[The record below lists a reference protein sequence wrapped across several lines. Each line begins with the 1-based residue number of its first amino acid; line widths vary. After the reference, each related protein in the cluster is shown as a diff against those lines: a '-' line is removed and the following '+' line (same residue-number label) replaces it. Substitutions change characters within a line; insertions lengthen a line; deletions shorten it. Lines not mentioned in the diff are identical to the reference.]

1 MRTATLAFH
10 FHSFR
15 QIPHPMSIAARIEC
29 LPFTRF
35 HWKLLFLGG
44 LGYTFDGLD
53 SAIVAFA
60 LPMLK
65 SQWHLDGPAL
75 GLLGSATYL
84 GYGLVGGPLGAAA
97 RHDERTGHLR
107 HRFPAFG
114 RIVFLHRLFPLP
126 PPVGHRGG
134 AEATIIAPYLSEF
147 VGARYRGAFT
157 AALTGFYSFGYV
169 TAAILGFMLVPAMPD
184 GWRWALALTGFPVLM
199 LLWWRRALPESPRWL
214 DERGHTA
221 EACRIVGDIEES
233 AGLAVGLTTTTDR
246 GAPSLR
252 PVRDLFA
259 PGLRRSTF
267 MSWAMWLAITFSF
280 YAFFTWIPTLMIER
294 GMTVTRSFGYAISI
308 YFAQLPGYASAAF
321 LTDRLGRRGTVALFM
336 VAGALSAIGMAASQ
350 TPTEVLIFGI
360 LLSFFMNG
368 TFGGIYAYTPELF
381 PTALRARGMGL
392 ASAIARLGAIA
403 SPVLIGWL
411 YPLTGFPGVFG
422 LTTLILLSGAAIT
435 LVFGP
440 RTEKRPLDDEQAFAQ
455 T

>member
-1 MRTATLAFH
+1 
-10 FHSFR
+10 
-15 QIPHPMSIAARIEC
+15 MSIAARIEC

-65 SQWHLDGPAL
+65 TQWHLSGPAL

-84 GYGLVGGPLGAAA
+84 GYGLGALLSGWWGDRSGRRRVMMSALA
-97 RHDERTGHLR
+97 IYAIGSLLSAGSSSFT
-107 HRFPAFG
+107 AF
-114 RIVFLHRLFPLP
+114 FLCRLLS
-126 PPVGHRGG
+126 GIGAG

-147 VGARYRGAFT
+147 VAARYRGAFT

-169 TAAILGFMLVPAMPD
+169 TAALLGFMLVPAMDD

-214 DERGHTA
+214 DERGQTA
-221 EACRIVGDIEES
+221 EACRIVSDIEES

-246 GAPSLR
+246 GTPSLR

-259 PGLRRSTF
+259 TNLRRSTF

-294 GMTVTRSFGYAISI
+294 GMTITRSFGYAISI
-308 YFAQLPGYASAAF
+308 YFAQLPGYACAA
-321 LTDRLGRRGTVALFM
+321 LITDRLGRRGTVALFM

-350 TPTEVLIFGI
+350 TTTEVLIFGM

-403 SPVLIGWL
+403 SPILIGWL
-411 YPLTGFPGVFG
+411 YPIAGFPGVFG
-422 LTTLILLSGAAIT
+422 LTTLILLSGATVT
-435 LVFGP
+435 LLFGP
-440 RTEKRPLDDEQAFAQ
+440 RTEKRPLDNEQAFAKS
-455 T
+455 